1 MNGGLFVIEIVEVT
15 SKKDL
20 KVFVKFPT
28 RLYKKCRNYIPS
40 LLVDELN
47 TLRKDKNPAMDF
59 CESKYWLAYKDGKV
73 VGRIAGII
81 NYAAIDLWNEK
92 AGRFG
97 YIDFIEDMEVAKLL
111 LETAEEWLIS
121 KGMTKIQGP
130 LGFSD
135 FDLEGMLIKGF
146 EYLGTMTT
154 IYNHSYYVDYLK
166 ELGYSKDVDWFE
178 YEIIIPD
185 EVPEPVK
192 IVAERSIKTNNL
204 KVLEAKSKKDIIPY
218 VPKLFSLINSAFKE
232 LYEFTPLT
240 DKQIKL
246 YTKQYISFI
255 NPNFV
260 KFVLDENDEL
270 IAYVLGFPSLAKAIK
285 KGKGRILPF
294 GFIYLLKALK
304 LNKRLEIVQI
314 AVDPKFQNRGVNAIL
329 FRELIISCN
338 KKGIHSAD
346 LNPQLESN
354 KKVRSQWQRFKHR
367 QHKVRTSFYKEL
379 A

>member
-1 MNGGLFVIEIVEVT
+1 MIGGFFVLEIIEVN
-15 SKKDL
+15 SKKAL
-20 KVFVKFPT
+20 KAFVKFPSS
-28 RLYKKCRNYIPS
+28 LYKECDNYIPS
-40 LLVDELN
+40 LFIDELN

-59 CESKYWLAYKDGKV
+59 CEAKYWLAYEDGV
-73 VGRIAGII
+73 IVGRIAGII
-81 NYAAIDLWNEK
+81 NYAAIDLWKEK

-97 YIDFIEDMEVAKLL
+97 YIDFIEDIKVAKLL
-111 LETAEEWLIS
+111 LETVENWLIS

-154 IYNHSYYVDYLK
+154 IYNYRYYVDYMH
-166 ELGYSKDVDWFE
+166 ELGYCKDVDWLE
-178 YEIIIPD
+178 YEIIIPKS
-185 EVPEPVK
+185 VPERVK
-192 IVAERSIKTNNL
+192 IVAERSIETNNL
-204 KVLEAKSKKDIIPY
+204 KVLYAKSKKDIIPY
-218 VPKLFSLINSAFKE
+218 VPKLFKLINSAFKE

-240 DKQIKL
+240 DKQIDL

-255 NPNFV
+255 DPNFV
-260 KFVLDENDEL
+260 KFVLNEKDEL
-270 IAYVLGFPSLAKAIK
+270 VAYVLGFPSLSRAIK
-285 KGKGRILPF
+285 KGKGRIFPL
-294 GFIYLLKALK
+294 GFLYLLKALK
-304 LNKRLEIVQI
+304 KNKRLEIVQI
-314 AVDPKFQNRGVNAIL
+314 AVAPEYQNLGVNAIL

-338 KKGIHSAD
+338 QKGIHSAD

-367 QHKVRTSFYKEL
+367 QHKVRTSFFKEL

>member
-1 MNGGLFVIEIVEVT
+1 MIEIVEVS

-28 RLYKKCRNYIPS
+28 KLYKNCNNYIPS

-47 TLRKDKNPAMDF
+47 TLRKDKNPAMEF
-59 CESKYWLAYKDGKV
+59 CESKYWLAYRDGEV

-81 NYAAIDLWNEK
+81 NYVAIDLWDEK

-97 YIDFIEDMEVAKLL
+97 YIDFVEDIDVAKLL
-111 LETAEEWLIS
+111 LETAENWLVS

-135 FDLEGMLIKGF
+135 IDLEGMLVKGF

-154 IYNHSYYVDYLK
+154 IYNHSYYVDYMNQ
-166 ELGYSKDVDWFE
+166 LGYSKDVDWLE

-185 EVPEPVK
+185 KIPEQIR
-192 IVAERSIKTNNL
+192 IVAERSITTNHL

-218 VPKLFSLINSAFKE
+218 VHQLFTLINSAFKE

-240 DKQIKL
+240 DNQIKL

-255 NPNFV
+255 DPNFV
-260 KFVLDENDEL
+260 KFVLNDKDEL
-270 IAYVLGFPSLAKAIK
+270 IAYVLGFPSLAKAIQ
-285 KGKGRILPF
+285 KGNGRIFPL

-304 LNKRLEIVQI
+304 INKRLEIVHI
-314 AVDPKFQNRGVNAIL
+314 AVDPKYQNLGVNAIL
-329 FRELIISCN
+329 FRELIVSCN

-354 KKVRSQWQRFKHR
+354 KKVRSQWKRFKHR
-367 QHKVRTSFYKEL
+367 QHKVRTSFFKNL

>member
-1 MNGGLFVIEIVEVT
+1 MLEIVEVN
-15 SKKDL
+15 SKKAL
-20 KVFVKFPT
+20 KAFVKFPSK
-28 RLYKKCRNYIPS
+28 LYKDCNNYIPS
-40 LLVDELN
+40 LFIDELN

-59 CESKYWLAYKDGKV
+59 CEAKYWLAYEDGEI

-81 NYAAIDLWNEK
+81 NYTAIDLWKEK
-92 AGRFG
+92 SGRFG
-97 YIDFIEDMEVAKLL
+97 YIDFVENIEVAKSL
-111 LETAEEWLIS
+111 LETVEKWLIS

-154 IYNHSYYVDYLK
+154 IYNHQYYVDYLNQ
-166 ELGYSKDVDWFE
+166 LGYNKDVDWLE
-178 YEIIIPD
+178 YEIIIPQN
-185 EVPEPVK
+185 VPEPVK
-192 IVAERSIKTNNL
+192 IVAERSIETNNL
-204 KVLEAKSKKDIIPY
+204 KVLYAKNKKDIIPY
-218 VPKLFSLINSAFKE
+218 VPKLFQLINSAFKD
-232 LYEFTPLT
+232 LYEYTPLT
-240 DKQIKL
+240 DKQIEL

-255 NPNFV
+255 DPNFV
-260 KFVLDENDEL
+260 KFVLNEKDEL
-270 IAYVLGFPSLAKAIK
+270 IAYVLGFPSLARAIK
-285 KGKGRILPF
+285 KSKGRIFPF

-304 LNKRLEIVQI
+304 KNKRLEIVQI
-314 AVDPKFQNRGVNAIL
+314 AVSPEYQNLGVNAIL

-367 QHKVRTSFYKEL
+367 QHKVRTSFFKEL

>member
-1 MNGGLFVIEIVEVT
+1 MLEIVEVI

-20 KVFVKFPT
+20 KAFVKFPSQ
-28 RLYKKCRNYIPS
+28 LYKDCNNYIPS
-40 LLVDELN
+40 LFFDELK

-59 CESKYWLAYKDGKV
+59 CEAKYWLAYKDGKI

-81 NYAAIDLWNEK
+81 NYAAINLWKEK

-97 YIDFIEDMEVAKLL
+97 YIDFIEDIKVAKLL
-111 LETAEEWLIS
+111 LETVENWLIS

-146 EYLGTMTT
+146 EHLGTMTT
-154 IYNHSYYVDYLK
+154 IYNHSYYVDYLHQ
-166 ELGYSKDVDWFE
+166 LGYNKDVDWLE
-178 YEIIIPD
+178 YEIIIPGS
-185 EVPEPVK
+185 VPERVRK
-192 IVAERSIKTNNL
+192 VAERSLTTNNL
-204 KVLEAKSKKDIIPY
+204 KVLYAKNKKDIIPY
-218 VPKLFSLINSAFKE
+218 VPELFKLINKAFKD

-240 DKQIKL
+240 DKQIEL
-246 YTKQYISFI
+246 YTKQYFSFVD
-255 NPNFV
+255 PNFV
-260 KFVLDENDEL
+260 KFVLNDKDEL
-270 IAYVLGFPSLAKAIK
+270 IAYVLGFPSLSRAIK
-285 KGKGRILPF
+285 KGKGRIFPF
-294 GFIYLLKALK
+294 GFLYILKALK
-304 LNKRLEIVQI
+304 KNKRLEIVQI
-314 AVDPKFQNRGVNAIL
+314 AVSPEYQNLGVNAIL

-338 KKGIHSAD
+338 EKGICLAD

-354 KKVRSQWQRFKHR
+354 KKVRFQWQRFKHR

>member
-1 MNGGLFVIEIVEVT
+1 MIGGFFVLEIVEVN
-15 SKKDL
+15 SKKAL
-20 KVFVKFPT
+20 KAFVKFPSK
-28 RLYKKCRNYIPS
+28 LYKDCNNYIPS
-40 LLVDELN
+40 LFIDELN

-59 CESKYWLAYKDGKV
+59 CEAKYWLAYEDGEI

-81 NYAAIDLWNEK
+81 NYTAIDLWKEK
-92 AGRFG
+92 SGRFG
-97 YIDFIEDMEVAKLL
+97 YIDFVENIEVAKSL
-111 LETAEEWLIS
+111 LETVEKWLIS

-154 IYNHSYYVDYLK
+154 IYNHQYYVDYLNQ
-166 ELGYSKDVDWFE
+166 LGYNKDVDWLE
-178 YEIIIPD
+178 YEIIIPQN
-185 EVPEPVK
+185 VPEPVK
-192 IVAERSIKTNNL
+192 IVAERSIETNNL
-204 KVLEAKSKKDIIPY
+204 KVLYAKNKKDIIPY
-218 VPKLFSLINSAFKE
+218 VPKLFQLINSAFKD
-232 LYEFTPLT
+232 LYEYTPLT
-240 DKQIKL
+240 DKQIEL

-255 NPNFV
+255 DPNFV
-260 KFVLDENDEL
+260 KFVLNEKDEL
-270 IAYVLGFPSLAKAIK
+270 IAYVLGFPSLARAIK
-285 KGKGRILPF
+285 KSKGRIFPF

-304 LNKRLEIVQI
+304 KNKRLEIVQI
-314 AVDPKFQNRGVNAIL
+314 AVSPEYQNLGVNAIL

-367 QHKVRTSFYKEL
+367 QHKVRTSFFKEL